1 MERRRRRRKKKQ
13 KSRFFA
19 IAILLLVVLFICIGF
34 GVSMTLEYF
43 DSTSKQGKEVEVEI
57 QEGDGIVDI
66 ANTLKEEGL
75 IRHPLVFC
83 LKAKSMG
90 ASANLR
96 YGTFVLYEG
105 LCMEDLINLLTTG
118 GAKKEEV
125 QLTIPEGYSVE
136 KIAKKVE
143 EVGICTEEAFLEA
156 VQKEYDYDFLESVP
170 ENEELVYRLQGF
182 LYPDTY
188 AIGEDMTAE
197 DVVRLMLDQF
207 AEKYTSEMESQAQA
221 RGMTTFEV
229 ITKAS
234 IVEREAKVPEERSM
248 IAGVIENRLN
258 SNMALQMCPT
268 ALYPL
273 TKGIYDKST
282 VSYEDTLIDSPYN
295 TYQNKGLPVGP
306 IASPGMASIEAVLNP
321 TEHEYLFYH
330 TNEELK
336 DGSHIFTKTYE
347 EHTSTQ

>member
-1 MERRRRRRKKKQ
+1 MERRRRKRRRKQ
-13 KSRFFA
+13 KNKFLA
-19 IAILLLVVLFICIGF
+19 IAILFLVVLFICIGF
-34 GVSMTLEYF
+34 GASMALEYF
-43 DSTSKQGKEVEVEI
+43 DTTSDQGKEVSVEI
-57 QEGDGIVDI
+57 QEGDGILDI

-75 IRHPLVFC
+75 IRHPLVFY
-83 LKAKSMG
+83 LKAKTMG

-96 YGTFVLYEG
+96 FGSFTLYEG
-105 LCMEDLINLLTTG
+105 LCMEDLIRLLTTG
-118 GAKKEEV
+118 GAKKEEIT
-125 QLTIPEGYSVE
+125 LTIPEGYSVE

-143 EVGICTEEAFLEA
+143 EAGICTEAEFLEA
-156 VQKEYDYDFLESVP
+156 VQKDYDYDFLDSVP
-170 ENEELVYRLQGF
+170 ESDELVYRLQGF

-197 DVVRLMLDQF
+197 DVVRVMLDQF
-207 AEKYTSEMESQAQA
+207 SKKYTSEMKQKAQNL
-221 RGMTTFEV
+221 GMTTFEV

-248 IAGVIENRLN
+248 IAGVIENRLE

-273 TKGIYDKST
+273 TKGIYDKNT
-282 VSYEDTLIDSPYN
+282 VTYEDTKIDSPYN

-306 IASPGMASIEAVLNP
+306 IASPGLASIEAVLNP
-321 TEHEYLFYH
+321 TNHDYLFYH
-330 TNEELK
+330 TNEQLK

-347 EHTSTQ
+347 EHTTTQ